1 MLITTPI
8 PNFIGGINQQPPS
21 IRNSNEA
28 EDILNAVPSPVE
40 GLIKRPPSVL
50 LAALSNSGGTLHSV
64 NSSAVGGMFFHMI
77 ERDENERYV
86 LSVFEDGALEVYD
99 TDGNRKTVYTDTG
112 GGLGSMAG
120 VSGRRKAMTI
130 GDVTFISNP
139 GTTVAMTASTVTQIP
154 TNYNR
159 AGLVWIRQANYYRE
173 HTIELTSASVTSSF
187 NHISRSIDITNAGSS
202 GTNGTYTNVQ
212 LTYVSGTEATT
223 YPTATI
229 TVSSGKV
236 TRVQILTDGV
246 NWETEN
252 IDVKLSALPAAI
264 GNVNNFEVTYKS
276 LGTGEIG
283 TEHVAKALF
292 SGNSGGYIGPVGG
305 IDSHATYGNST
316 QKDSVIYLQGS
327 ADFTVAVK
335 DDFAGEGITFIRD
348 KVSRFEDLPPTAPH
362 GYMVKVEGTPESA
375 FDDYWVKFVADDGVF
390 SRGLWEETAA
400 PGITYVIDP
409 ATMPRILIRQS
420 DGTFMLK
427 KADGTTPVSNV
438 PAGANYSAYK
448 WTNRLVGDN
457 DTNPLPTFVGNK
469 ILDIVYHQNRLGFVA
484 GENLILS
491 EVSEFFNFFRTTV
504 LDLLDSDPIDV
515 AASTPRIG
523 KITSAIPFNRD
534 LILFTPTS
542 QMILRGAEVLTPKT
556 ISIATVADFDN
567 LSSTCEPVPSANSI
581 FFAFKNGAFTGVR
594 ELVPNEMLD
603 GSYITNDL
611 TNSVSNLIPGS
622 PRIIATTTHDNIAA
636 IVSGGNLYC
645 YRYFTAQ
652 NERIQSAWFR
662 FTFPDFGAVASDN
675 ATVLWAHFVDSD
687 MYVVV
692 SRYRNSTTR
701 WITIERLAMGAKQ
714 TDTDVTG
721 SEWVLHLDMRR
732 GLTGSYNSTTGRT
745 TFTLPKPMTYEAGKT
760 TVLTTSGL
768 ILPIVAST
776 AFDITTQAAATVS
789 VNGDHSSGTRQV
801 GLLYPMTY
809 EMSTMYM
816 KGRAG
821 RGDAAIISGR
831 QQLRYLSLQY
841 GDTGYFRVETTIGG
855 GDTYVYPFTGE
866 VAGVAVIGA
875 PNINTGTM
883 RVPVFSRNDNV
894 TIKIQN
900 DSPLPCK
907 ILSGEMEIEYTD
919 RATRYTA

>member
-8 PNFIGGINQQPPS
+8 PNFIGGINQQPAS
-21 IRNSNEA
+21 IRQPNEA
-28 EDILNAVPSPVE
+28 EDILNAVPSPSS
-40 GLIKRPPSVL
+40 GLIKRPGSSFV
-50 LAALSNSGGTLHSV
+50 AALADGSGVLH
-64 NSSAVGGMFFHMI
+64 NIPLAERMFFHMI
-77 ERDENERYV
+77 ERDEAERYI
-86 LSVFEDGALEVYD
+86 LSVFENGSVEVYGI
-99 TDGNRKTVYTDTG
+99 DGTRKTVYTDTG
-112 GGLGSMAG
+112 GGLGTMVG
-120 VSGRRKAMTI
+120 VSGNRRAMTI

-139 GTTVAMTASTVTQIP
+139 GTTVAMTASTVTQTP

-173 HTIELTSASVTSSF
+173 HTIELTSAGVTSSF

-212 LTYVSGTEATT
+212 LTYASGTEAST

-229 TVSSGKV
+229 TVSSNKV
-236 TRVQILTDGV
+236 TKVQILTDGT
-246 NWETEN
+246 NWESEN

-292 SGNSGGYIGPVGG
+292 SGNSGGYIGPVDG
-305 IDSHATYGNST
+305 IDAHATYGSST

-327 ADFTVAVK
+327 ADFTAVVK

-375 FDDYWVKFVADDGVF
+375 FDDYWVKFVAEDGVF
-390 SRGLWEETAA
+390 SRGIWEETTA
-400 PGITYVIDP
+400 PGITYEIDP

-438 PAGANYSAYK
+438 PVGANYSAYK

-469 ILDIVYHQNRLGFVA
+469 ILDIVYHQNRLGFMA

-515 AASTPRIG
+515 AASSPRIG
-523 KITSAIPFNRD
+523 KITAAIPFNRD

-542 QMILRGAEVLTPKT
+542 QMVLRGSEVLTPKT
-556 ISIATVADFDN
+556 ISIVSVADFDN
-567 LSSTCEPVPSANSI
+567 LSSICKPIPTANSI
-581 FFAFKNGAFTGVR
+581 LFPFTNGVFTGIR
-594 ELVPNEMLD
+594 ELVPNQMLD
-603 GSYITNDL
+603 GSYVANDL
-611 TNSVSNLIPGS
+611 TGNVDSLIPAG
-622 PRIIATTTHDNIAA
+622 ATFLAATTHDNIAA
-636 IVSGGNLYC
+636 VVAGKNLFC
-645 YRYFTAQ
+645 YRYF
-652 NERIQSAWFR
+652 NVREDRVQSAWFR
-662 FTFPDFGAVASDN
+662 FVFPDQGSATQNAS
-675 ATVLWAHFVDSD
+675 VLWAYFIDST
-687 MYVVV
+687 MYVALA
-692 SRYRNSTTR
+692 RYRTLTTR
-701 WITIERLAMGAKQ
+701 WITIEAVNMGAKALV
-714 TDTDVTG
+714 DDITG
-721 SEWVLHLDMRR
+721 TEWVFHIDMRYTV
-732 GLTGSYNSTTGRT
+732 TGSYNSTTGRT
-745 TFTLPKPMTYEAGKT
+745 TFTLPKPMTYQAGKT
-760 TVLTTSGL
+760 VVMKNTGE
-768 ILPIVAST
+768 IHNIVAST
-776 AFDITTQAAATVS
+776 PFDNATQTAGTIE
-789 VNGDHSSGTRQV
+789 VNGDESAGKRQAGV
-801 GLLYPMTY
+801 LYPMTY
-809 EMSTMYM
+809 EMSTIYM
-816 KGRAG
+816 RGRAG
-821 RGDAAIISGR
+821 QSQASIISGR
-831 QQLRYLSLQY
+831 QQIRYLHLQY
-841 GDTGYFRVETTIGG
+841 GDTGYFRVEATIKN

-866 VAGVAVIGA
+866 ITGLAVLGS
-875 PNINTGTM
+875 PNITTASAK
-883 RVPVFSRNDNV
+883 VPIFSKNDNV

-907 ILSGEMEIEYTD
+907 ILSGEVEIEYTD
-919 RATRYTA
+919 RASRYTA